1 MFNFLGLLLNKN
13 YYLLKNYM
21 KNLYLTL
28 ISALIGI
35 TTTAQTISVPLLR
48 GGEFSGGTI
57 LQVNATNGNY
67 EATPMIGKIGN
78 HTTGV
83 PFNGFASTANSGIHY
98 ESSNNSLYVV
108 AKDGD
113 RRVGLGIGAGVI
125 YRYDIVSGTT
135 HMIHEYGFDDKQGAV
150 PFGEL
155 QNIGGTLYGVTQ
167 KGGEFDFGCIYSID
181 PSNDAYTVLFSF
193 NGASDGGEPR
203 CQLFVDGN
211 LLYGAG
217 GRANGI
223 QGDAY
228 FTYDVSN
235 STYTPLYL
243 RAGGNTDIKGVLKHN
258 STLYISI
265 GAGIAELDLT
275 NPSAGLTF
283 YYTGVGAAN
292 EQLGYNP
299 FEFTFR
305 SGDVSWYTVFR
316 DGGINSTGSL
326 VKINFSSGNPMTSVH
341 NFQTGNLGQDP
352 STKLTDGLNG
362 SLYGIA
368 SQGSGADYVLFEF
381 SSIGVYSILHSFTSS
396 NDGLAIQA
404 APVLVGSKLF
414 GIAEQDGQYG
424 GGTVWSYDL
433 ATSTFNVE
441 AQLGYENGRN
451 PLSGLVLNPI
461 TSALD
466 FTVQQTGS
474 SSKGAFNSFNSS
486 ANSYSNI
493 TSFSNVNIQVVSHK
507 PFYYNNKVYVMA
519 ELGQGAIATY
529 ESAYGI
535 VEVDITTGDIIGN
548 ITPIAPDP
556 NLANIGNSFVQGNII
571 QENNMLY
578 GGTGGLLF
586 SFDLATLTYS
596 TLHTYTGA
604 TDGIS
609 TGSISKS
616 GDVIYGV
623 NDREGMNGNGAV
635 YSYDLVSTAFT
646 VLENVPANNT
656 YTGVVTSGDNLYT
669 VKLDSSVG
677 YSIAAMDLTAGVPT
691 FSSVATLDSTSIGFN
706 PGPNLAEYNGIVY
719 GIMNNGGAND
729 IGGIFKLVTAT
740 NTASQVLDF
749 DATTGFYSY
758 NSELYITPESLSLT
772 DLNSAE
778 SISIYPNPSNGVY
791 LINGEEILELSV
803 YNNSGTLILTQK
815 STNKLDL
822 TNYSSGLYIL
832 KVKTSNGV
840 ISKKLIKE

>member
-1 MFNFLGLLLNKN
+1 
-13 YYLLKNYM
+13 M
-21 KNLYLTL
+21 KNLFLTVFSL
-28 ISALIGI
+28 LLGI
-35 TTTAQTISVPLLR
+35 TVIAQTISVPLLR

-78 HTTGV
+78 HTTSA

-113 RRVGLGIGAGVI
+113 RRVGDDIGAGVI

-155 QNIGGTLYGVTQ
+155 QNIGGTLYGVTK
-167 KGGEFDFGCIYSID
+167 KGGAFDFGCIYSID
-181 PSNDAYTVLFSF
+181 PSTDKYTVLFSF
-193 NGASDGGEPR
+193 NGASDGGEPK
-203 CQLFVDGN
+203 CQLFVEGN
-211 LLYGAG
+211 VLYGAG
-217 GRANGI
+217 GRANGV
-223 QGDAY
+223 QGAAF
-228 FTYDVSN
+228 FTYDVSS
-235 STYTPLYL
+235 STYTPLFL
-243 RAGGNTDIKGVLKHN
+243 GAGVNTDIKGVFKKN
-258 STLYISI
+258 TTLYVAIGQNIS
-265 GAGIAELDLT
+265 ELDLN
-275 NPSAGLTF
+275 NPSAGLVF
-283 YYTGVGAAN
+283 YWIGDT
-292 EQLGYNP
+292 QLGMNP
-299 FEFTFR
+299 FEFTYR
-305 SGDVSWYTVFR
+305 TGDLSWYTVFNS
-316 DGGINSTGSL
+316 GGLNGTGSIA
-326 VKINFSSGNPMTSVH
+326 KINFNTGNPMTSVH

-352 STKLTDGLNG
+352 STKLTNGLNG
-362 SLYGIA
+362 NIYGIA
-368 SQGSGADYVLFEF
+368 SQGTGADYVLFEVN
-381 SSIGVYSILHSFTSS
+381 SIGLYSVLHSFTSS
-396 NDGLAIQA
+396 NDGLKIQA
-404 APVLVGSKLF
+404 APVLVGGKLF

-424 GGTVWSYDL
+424 GGTVWSYDI
-433 ATSTFNVE
+433 ATTAFNVE

-466 FTVQQTGS
+466 FTVQQTSS

-493 TSFSNVNIQVVSHK
+493 TSFSNSSIQVVSHK
-507 PFYYNNKVYVMA
+507 PFYYNNKVFVMA
-519 ELGQGAIATY
+519 QLEQNAIATY

-535 VEVDITTGDIIGN
+535 VEIDIATGDIIGN
-548 ITPIAPDP
+548 ITPIAPDA
-556 NLANIGNSFVQGNII
+556 NLVNIANSIVQGNII
-571 QENNMLY
+571 QEDNMLY
-578 GGTGGLLF
+578 GGTIGLLF
-586 SFDLATLTYS
+586 SFDLAAMTYNM
-596 TLHTYTGA
+596 LHTYTGA

-609 TGSISKS
+609 TGAITKS

-646 VLENVPANNT
+646 VLENVPTNNT

-669 VKLDSSVG
+669 VKLDSALG
-677 YSIAAMDLTAGVPT
+677 YSIAAMDLTVGVPT

-719 GIMNNGGAND
+719 GIMNNGGSNA
-729 IGGIFKLVTAT
+729 IGGIFKLATAT

-815 STNKLDL
+815 SSNQLDL
-822 TNYSSGLYIL
+822 TNYSSGLYLL
-832 KVKTSNGV
+832 KVKTSNGI
-840 ISKKLIKE
+840 ISRKLIKE

>member
-1 MFNFLGLLLNKN
+1 MKKLILILFAQFSFLAH
-13 YYLLKNYM
+13 
-21 KNLYLTL
+21 
-28 ISALIGI
+28 S
-35 TTTAQTISVPLLR
+35 QTVSVPLLR

-57 LQVNATNGNY
+57 LKVDATNGNY
-67 EATPMIGKIGN
+67 DATPMIGKIGN
-78 HTTGV
+78 HTPGAV
-83 PFNGFASTANSGIHY
+83 FNGFASTANSGIHY

-113 RRVGLGIGAGVI
+113 RRVGDDIGAGVI

-155 QNIGGTLYGVTQ
+155 QNIGGTLYGVTK
-167 KGGEFDFGCIYSID
+167 KGGAFDFGCIYSID
-181 PSNDAYTVLFSF
+181 PSTDKYTVLFSF
-193 NGASDGGEPR
+193 NGASDGGEPK
-203 CQLFVDGN
+203 CQLFVEGN
-211 LLYGAG
+211 VLYGAG

-243 RAGGNTDIKGVLKHN
+243 RAGGNTDIKGVLKN
-258 STLYISI
+258 NNTLYISI
-265 GAGIAELDLT
+265 GAGIGELDLT
-275 NPSAGLTF
+275 NTSAGLTF

-292 EQLGYNP
+292 EQLGYSP

-316 DGGINSTGSL
+316 DGGLNGTGSL
-326 VKINFSSGNPMTSVH
+326 AKINFSSGVPMTSVH

-396 NDGLAIQA
+396 NDGLKIQA
-404 APVLVGSKLF
+404 APVLVGGKLF

-424 GGTVWSYDL
+424 GGTVWSYDI
-433 ATSTFNVE
+433 ATTTFNVE

-493 TSFSNVNIQVVSHK
+493 TSFSNSSIEVVSHK
-507 PFYYNNKVYVMA
+507 PFYFNNKAFVMA
-519 ELGQGAIATY
+519 QLEQNAIATY

-535 VEVDITTGDIIGN
+535 VEINIATGDIIGN
-548 ITPIAPDP
+548 IIPIAPDP

-586 SFDLATLTYS
+586 SFDLATLTYN

-609 TGSISKS
+609 TGGISKS
-616 GDVIYGV
+616 GDIIFGY
-623 NDREGMNGNGAV
+623 NEKEGANLNGTIF
-635 YSYDLVSTAFT
+635 SYNLATPAFT
-646 VLENVPANNT
+646 VLEDVPSNSV
-656 YTGVVTSGDNLYT
+656 YTGIVTSGDNLYT
-669 VKLDSSVG
+669 VKLDSAAG
-677 YSIAAMDLTAGVPT
+677 YSIAAMDLTAGAPMFT
-691 FSSVATLDSTSIGFN
+691 SVASIDSNTIGYM
-706 PGPNLAEYNGIVY
+706 PGTNLAELNGMVY
-719 GIMNNGGAND
+719 GIMNMGGTNKL
-729 IGGIFKLVTAT
+729 GGIFKFETST
-740 NTASQVLDF
+740 NSVSQLLNF
-749 DATTGFYSY
+749 DEITGFYSF
-758 NSELYITPESLSLT
+758 NSELLITPAPNSID
-772 DLNSAE
+772 DLNLSN
-778 SISIYPNPSNGVY
+778 SISIYPNPSNGIY
-791 LINGEEILELSV
+791 LIDSKDVMEYSV
-803 YNNSGTLILTQK
+803 YNNVGAFVLSKTGSNQV
-815 STNKLDL
+815 DL
-822 TNYSSGLYIL
+822 TNYPSGIYLI
-832 KVKTSNGV
+832 KVETTNGEL
-840 ISKKLIKE
+840 SKRLIKE

>member
-1 MFNFLGLLLNKN
+1 MKKALLII
-13 YYLLKNYM
+13 
-21 KNLYLTL
+21 LT
-28 ISALIGI
+28 ALSIQLQS
-35 TTTAQTISVPLLR
+35 QTISVPLTR
-48 GGEFSGGTI
+48 GGQFSGGTI
-57 LQVNATNGNY
+57 LKVDATNGNY
-67 EATPMIGKIGN
+67 DATPMIGKIGN
-78 HTTGV
+78 HTPGAQ
-83 PFNGFASTANSGIHY
+83 FNSLVSTANSGIHY
-98 ESSNNSLYVV
+98 ESSNNSLYIV

-125 YRYDIVSGTT
+125 YRYDISSGKT

-181 PSNDAYTVLFSF
+181 PSNDTYTVLFSF

-211 LLYGAG
+211 VLYGAG

-228 FTYDVSN
+228 FTYDVSQ

-275 NPSAGLTF
+275 NTSAGITF
-283 YYTGVGAAN
+283 YYTGVGATN

-316 DGGINSTGSL
+316 DGGTNSTGSL
-326 VKINFSSGNPMTSVH
+326 AKINFSSGNPMSNVH
-341 NFQTGNLGQDP
+341 NFQTGNLGQNP

-362 SLYGIA
+362 SMYGVA
-368 SQGSGADYVLFEF
+368 SQGTGDDYVLFEF

-404 APVLVGSKLF
+404 APVLVGGKLF

-433 ATSTFNVE
+433 ANSTFKVE

-466 FTVQQTGS
+466 FTVQQNGS
-474 SSKGAFNSFNSS
+474 SSRGALNSFNTS

-493 TSFSNVNIQVVSHK
+493 TSFSNSNIQVVSHK
-507 PFYYNNKVYVMA
+507 PFYFNNKVFVMA
-519 ELGQGAIATY
+519 QLAQGAIATY
-529 ESAYGI
+529 KSAYGI
-535 VEVDITTGDIIGN
+535 VEINIATGDIIGN

-586 SFDLATLTYS
+586 SFDLATMTYASLHAYAS
-596 TLHTYTGA
+596 TPDGKSTGA
-604 TDGIS
+604 IS
-609 TGSISKS
+609 MS
-616 GDVIYGV
+616 GDTIYGI
-623 NDREGMNGNGAV
+623 NEEGGANANGTV
-635 YSYDLVSTAFT
+635 YSYNLTSNTFN
-646 VLENVPANNT
+646 VLEDVPSNST

-669 VKLDSSVG
+669 VKLDSAVG
-677 YSIAAMDLTAGVPT
+677 YSIAAMDLSAGTPA
-691 FSSVATLDSTSIGFN
+691 FSTVAAIDSTSNGYN
-706 PGPNLAEYNGIVY
+706 PGPNLSEFKGIIY
-719 GIMNNGGAND
+719 GIMNNGGSNN
-729 IGGIFKLVTAT
+729 IGGLFKVETSS
-740 NTASQVLDF
+740 NTLSQVISF
-749 DATTGFYSY
+749 DTITGFYSY
-758 NSELYITPESLSLT
+758 NSELYITDITEKP
-772 DLNSAE
+772 NSINDF
-778 SISIYPNPSNGVY
+778 SIENEFSIYPNPSNGKYSIDSKDV
-791 LINGEEILELSV
+791 ISFTV
-803 YNNSGTLILTQK
+803 YNNVGTLILTKTK
-815 STNKLDL
+815 SSQLDL
-822 TNYSSGLYIL
+822 TNYSAGIYFIKVETSHGIL
-832 KVKTSNGV
+832 T
-840 ISKKLIKE
+840 KKLIKE